1 MTLRSLAF
9 VCVASALPALAL
21 LSCKTTEE
29 NYRAAYEKAIEAQ
42 NDSTSLEST
51 IYGAQRRRVV
61 EATVNTAEGSVE
73 VRRARVRVTDGT
85 GSPDDLHQY
94 NVVVGQFKQVFNAK
108 SLRQRLVDKGFDK
121 TFVVETSEPYYY
133 IVVGSF
139 DSAAEAQDAMNE
151 FKTKNVITMRDE
163 LPFVLD
169 CRIAR
174 KAQTT
179 K

>member
-1 MTLRSLAF
+1 MTLRSLAY

-169 CRIAR
+169 CRIVR
-174 KAQTT
+174 KA
-179 K
+179 

>member
-1 MTLRSLAF
+1 MTIRSLAYL
-9 VCVASALPALAL
+9 CVASTLSTLAL
-21 LSCKTTEE
+21 FSCKTTEE
-29 NYRAAYEKAIEAQ
+29 NYRTAYEKAIEAQ

-61 EATVNTAEGSVE
+61 DATVNTTEGAVE

-85 GSPDDLHQY
+85 GTPDDLHQY

-108 SLRQRLVDKGFDK
+108 SLRQRLIDNGFDK

-133 IVVGSF
+133 IVVASF
-139 DSAAEAQDAMNE
+139 DSAAEAQNTMND
-151 FKTKNVITMRDE
+151 FKSKNVITMRDE

>member
-1 MTLRSLAF
+1 MTLRSLAY
-9 VCVASALPALAL
+9 VCVALALPALAL

>member
-1 MTLRSLAF
+1 MTLRSLAY
-9 VCVASALPALAL
+9 VCVASAMPALAL

-169 CRIAR
+169 CRIVR
-174 KAQTT
+174 KA
-179 K
+179 

>member
-174 KAQTT
+174 KA
-179 K
+179 